1 MNGISWLDLIIMI
14 DIAVVI
20 AIDIAN
26 LLATLPRQRISS

>member
-26 LLATLPRQRISS
+26 LLATWPLQRISL